1 MATILGRVSFAMLLS
16 AFFTSTLHAQS
27 IDGPAGEKIFV
38 NVTQNR
44 ELVGTPIEL
53 DTIKAI
59 TGFGEVA
66 MPLAKIDGIKLH
78 VDADDS
84 AVIAFKNGD
93 LVTAKV
99 NLEQISLKTVWGKA
113 HIKLDQ
119 IETIVANSRARFYPE
134 TANGAKGWRF
144 SNGQPVEP

>member
-1 MATILGRVSFAMLLS
+1 MATILGRVSFALLLS
-16 AFFTSTLHAQS
+16 ACFASTLSAQS
-27 IDGPAGEKIFV
+27 IEGPAGGKIFV

-53 DTIKAI
+53 GSIKAI

-66 MPLAKIDGIKLH
+66 IPLDKIDGIKLH

-93 LVTAKV
+93 LVTAKI
-99 NLEQISLKTVWGKA
+99 NLDQISLKTVWGKA

-119 IETIVANSRARFYPE
+119 VETIVASSSARFYPE
-134 TANGAKGWRF
+134 TTNGTKGWRF
-144 SNGQPVEP
+144 SNGAPVEQ